1 MPGFR
6 RLGTTRAFVADWV
19 TISALATAGGTL
31 VLAGTTYAS
40 VRSANRAARVAET
53 SLLAGLRPL
62 IMQSAPDDRALEAGF
77 MDGVTVSV
85 PGGGAGVEIV
95 NGSVYIAISL
105 RNVGPGIGVLH
116 GGYVYAARRMAS
128 DERAPLEAFRL
139 LSRDLYIPPG
149 KIGFWQIA
157 YRGED
162 EGREA
167 IVEAVRAGRFTVDVL
182 YGDYEGGQ
190 RVVSRFGVFRE
201 GDAWTLSVVRHW
213 QIDRPNPR

>member
-1 MPGFR
+1 MAPM
-6 RLGTTRAFVADWV
+6 ADWV

-62 IMQSAPDDRALEAGF
+62 LVQSSEDDSPLRANFA
-77 MDGVTVSV
+77 DGVVV
-85 PGGGAGVEIV
+85 VVQGARAGVEV
-95 NGSVYIAISL
+95 VDGNVFIAISL

-116 GGYVYAARRMAS
+116 GGYVGELRRGS
-128 DERAPLEAFRL
+128 NTDHAPLDSFRRL
-139 LSRDLYIPPG
+139 TLDLYIPPG

-157 YRGED
+157 FREED
-162 EGREA
+162 ARRDEVRSL
-167 IVEAVRAGRFTVDVL
+167 VESGHFTVDLL

-190 RVVSRFGVFRE
+190 RVVSRFGVRRE
-201 GDAWTLSVVRHW
+201 GDEWRVNVIRHW